1 MGWISGN
8 LAAANHD
15 VGKQAASY
23 VRKDFYW
30 QGEVSG
36 EANKFIIQHDGW
48 KYCLGAD

>member
-36 EANKFIIQHDGW
+36 EANNFSFSTTG
-48 KYCLGAD
+48 GNTA